1 MSLFKTESQRI
12 TVWSVHQLSR
22 VCLITYKQDTC
33 RNENASFNWLIIV
46 WEVLVRP
53 RANWN
58 GFLLIDIVNQM
69 KLMNLKSHEWLNE
82 AMNHIGENQN

>member
-53 RANWN
+53 SANWN
-58 GFLLIDIVNQM
+58 G
-69 KLMNLKSHEWLNE
+69 LMHIFE
-82 AMNHIGENQN
+82 AVIGHFAFGWKPLFACLYLYHALVVL